1 MKKTFNLTSP
11 NKEPERQVDSVVHE
25 IRKYVKRERRK
36 PLPENV
42 DFWDFDCRIGND
54 VDSATDFKLDT
65 LNASIDKFV
74 QADKETFYLEI
85 LAKPGHA
92 ENKNKKK

>member
-25 IRKYVKRERRK
+25 IRKYIKRERKK

-42 DFWDFDCRIGND
+42 IIG
-54 VDSATDFKLDT
+54 T
-65 LNASIDKFV
+65 LIAVSVMMLIVPQSLN
-74 QADKETFYLEI
+74 
-85 LAKPGHA
+85 
-92 ENKNKKK
+92 